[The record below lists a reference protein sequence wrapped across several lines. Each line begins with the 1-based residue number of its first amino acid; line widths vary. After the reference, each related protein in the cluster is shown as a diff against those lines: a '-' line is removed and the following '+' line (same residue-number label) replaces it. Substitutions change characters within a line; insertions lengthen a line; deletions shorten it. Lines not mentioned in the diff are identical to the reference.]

1 VTQPDEGPGLGLQGS
16 QAVLQL
22 LIPPHEVHGPHC
34 DVQQAFA
41 LAQEQKP
48 LTLLL
53 LLQDFSPTP
62 LLTLIGR
69 RAVVPSPFMSIP
81 GIIAV
86 GVHTTAA
93 ATHIL
98 GGNVRFLIFFP

>member
-1 VTQPDEGPGLGLQGS
+1 VTQPDEGPGLSLQGS

-48 LTLLL
+48 LALLL
-53 LLQDFSPTP
+53 LLQDLSPTP
-62 LLTLIGR
+62 LFMLVGR
-69 RAVVPSPFMSIP
+69 RAIVPLPFMSIP

-86 GVHTTAA
+86 GVDTTAA
-93 ATHIL
+93 ATDIL
-98 GGNVRFLIFFP
+98 GGNVRFLFFFP